1 MITGYHSRNG
11 SRRGVGCCGARLRRR
26 ESILATA
33 RVKVGG
39 LGRGPGRGRRHGRG
53 QGRGRAW
60 RTLLATSSGAK
71 YLKRRGSSKSALDD
85 VTGNIR
91 QALRRERARGRGHG
105 GGRRRGRR
113 SGGRGR
119 HREGCSSLAAAAAAR
134 TAVASSRRTEGREK
148 KTPCS
153 MEMLCSDSWRR
164 MRGWGG
170 RGR

>member
-1 MITGYHSRNG
+1 VITGYHSRNG

-91 QALRRERARGRGHG
+91 QALGWGRGRG
-105 GGRRRGRR
+105 GGRRRDRQP
-113 SGGRGR
+113 GGRGR
-119 HREGCSSLAAAAAAR
+119 RRGGCSSLAAAAGMSA
-134 TAVASSRRTEGREK
+134 ASSRRAAGRQVEA
-148 KTPCS
+148 TCS
-153 MEMLCSDSWRR
+153 PTHR
-164 MRGWGG
+164 
-170 RGR
+170 